1 MIGLARKPSQPS
13 PMQRNKPQHGPPAGE
28 GLRAGSRGPFR
39 GPTRPARGA
48 YRPGPSVVCGPSLRA
63 ARPSLPLRGSLRSF
77 CPLRVPFR
85 AGAPAPAPV
94 PSGAGRPRPVP
105 PPAPRPPGSF
115 ARPLVRPF
123 GAPRALAGPAA
134 LGSPSA
140 RCGLPVRS
148 PLLCSVLALA
158 LRGFPA
164 GSPRGLAPSGLR
176 GVPSSALWPP
186 RRRAPAPGALRGP
199 SARFWWP
206 PAPGAFRWRAA
217 ACRRLRCL
225 GGCGVLPASPPPLP
239 PRWGSRGARGLRPWG
254 LPPPPFGL
262 PLLSGVLPLP
272 FPPLSHCPPR
282 LKASLRL
289 SALAASRSAPMRC
302 SFGLDPLRAFLS
314 GGLDILAR
322 LWYICLARPVPLLR
336 GLPHLGYPWTAGK
349 PLGLSTR
356 RFFYALWPVRCPS
369 KIAPLIFQRS
379 TKFTGPGAAF
389 SLE

>member
-1 MIGLARKPSQPS
+1 MMGHMPIMAACGRGAAGRVPGPAPGAHPSRPGRLPPRTLCGVRPFAPGRSSLAAPSGLPPLFLPAPGPFPRRGPCPCAG
-13 PMQRNKPQHGPPAGE
+13 PLRGGPPAPC
-28 GLRAGSRGPFR
+28 AAPCA
-39 GPTRPARGA
+39 PAPRLV
-48 YRPGPSVVCGPSLRA
+48 RSA
-63 ARPSLPLRGSLRSF
+63 ACAPLRGSAGSRWPRCAWLALR
-77 CPLRVPFR
+77 PLRAPCSVALALLRARSCASRVPR
-85 AGAPAPAPV
+85 
-94 PSGAGRPRPVP
+94 RVP
-105 PPAPRPPGSF
+105 PGPC
-115 ARPLVRPF
+115 PF
-123 GAPRALAGPAA
+123 GASG
-134 LGSPSA
+134 GSLV
-140 RCGLPVRS
+140 GLV
-148 PLLCSVLALA
+148 A
-158 LRGFPA
+158 
-164 GSPRGLAPSGLR
+164 
-176 GVPSSALWPP
+176 SSAA
-186 RRRAPAPGALRGP
+186 RSCPGGLRGP

-282 LKASLRL
+282 LKASLRR
-289 SALAASRSAPMRC
+289 ASH
-302 SFGLDPLRAFLS
+302 GLDPLRAFLS
-314 GGLDILAR
+314 GGLDILTR

-356 RFFYALWPVRCPS
+356 RFFYALWPVRCPC

-379 TKFTGPGAAF
+379 TEFTGPGTAF

>member
-1 MIGLARKPSQPS
+1 MVGLARKPSQPS
-13 PMQRNKPQHGPPAGE
+13 SWLRNMRSHDR
-28 GLRAGSRGPFR
+28 LRARGRGPGPGAHSGAPPFPPGPLLRR
-39 GPTRPARGA
+39 GPRPSA
-48 YRPGPSVVCGPSLRA
+48 VCGPSLRA

-105 PPAPRPPGSF
+105 PPTPRPPGSF
-115 ARPLVRPF
+115 ARPLVCPF

-176 GVPSSALWPP
+176 GVPSSALRPP
-186 RRRAPAPGALRGP
+186 RRRAPAPGACAGLRPASGGLRP
-199 SARFWWP
+199 PGLFAGARRP
-206 PAPGAFRWRAA
+206 AA
-217 ACRRLRCL
+217 AC
-225 GGCGVLPASPPPLP
+225 GASVAAGFSLPPPPPLP

-302 SFGLDPLRAFLS
+302 SFGLDPLRAFF
-314 GGLDILAR
+314 
-322 LWYICLARPVPLLR
+322 V
-336 GLPHLGYPWTAGK
+336 
-349 PLGLSTR
+349 R
-356 RFFYALWPVRCPS
+356 RA
-369 KIAPLIFQRS
+369 
-379 TKFTGPGAAF
+379 
-389 SLE
+389 